1 MATRSLTREL
11 ALLVLGQVPEQKS
24 ASVADLALDSILDQA
39 LDTLTQHWRESLDA
53 SAAELDQ
60 AQQSLL
66 DSELQ
71 QGEPGTHDTV
81 RTHLRASL
89 SSAEQVLNGLSAS
102 LELPRL
108 LLLGDQEQIR
118 RGAMDRV
125 QKVLTQ
131 REGIDKR
138 LDQVMETA
146 LVTVPVLKLGLVKV
160 KALVLEWAQGLARGP
175 LRRQRPRPVVEP
187 SAGHRPHG
195 PKPEPHPLPHWLQEL
210 ESAPAP
216 LKRGHQSHQ
225 PSVPASARGWASAPA
240 SVTPQPV
247 VRTS

>member
-71 QGEPGTHDTV
+71 QGEAGTHDTV
-81 RTHLRASL
+81 RTHLRSSL

-118 RGAMDRV
+118 RGAMERV
-125 QKVLTQ
+125 QKVLSQ
-131 REGIDKR
+131 REGIDTR
-138 LDQVMETA
+138 LDQVMEGWRLTRLPRIDRDILRLA
-146 LVTVPVLKLGLVKV
+146 VVDLESLRTPAPVAFNEAVEL
-160 KALVLEWAQGLARGP
+160 ANRYSDEQGRRMINGV
-175 LRRQRPRPVVEP
+175 LRRLHD
-187 SAGHRPHG
+187 A
-195 PKPEPHPLPHWLQEL
+195 
-210 ESAPAP
+210 
-216 LKRGHQSHQ
+216 QSK
-225 PSVPASARGWASAPA
+225 ASA
-240 SVTPQPV
+240 
-247 VRTS
+247 

>member
-53 SAAELDQ
+53 SAAELEQ

-71 QGEPGTHDTV
+71 QGETGTHDAV
-81 RTHLRASL
+81 RTHLRSSL
-89 SSAEQVLNGLSAS
+89 SAAEQVLNGLSAS

-118 RGAMDRV
+118 RGAMERV

-131 REGIDKR
+131 REGIDTR
-138 LDQVMETA
+138 LDQVMEGWRLTRLPRIDRDILRLA
-146 LVTVPVLKLGLVKV
+146 VVDLESLRTPAPVAFNEAVEL
-160 KALVLEWAQGLARGP
+160 ANRYSDEQGRRMINGV
-175 LRRQRPRPVVEP
+175 LRRFHD
-187 SAGHRPHG
+187 A
-195 PKPEPHPLPHWLQEL
+195 
-210 ESAPAP
+210 
-216 LKRGHQSHQ
+216 QSK
-225 PSVPASARGWASAPA
+225 ASA
-240 SVTPQPV
+240 
-247 VRTS
+247 